1 MAYATCIHKEQH
13 YNKMM
18 FIENSDMYLLEL
30 NETLTVLIIS
40 KTSTGF
46 KLCIAVPTW
55 IQTLYAVPTWIQTL
69 YAVPTWIQ
77 HFTNTS
83 LIRAILPHQQYTY

>member
-55 IQTLYAVPTWIQTL
+55 IQTLYAVPTWIQ
-69 YAVPTWIQ
+69 